1 MNSNEEIEIQ
11 HKIDLYLSNTMS
23 ESERLS
29 FEKQMESDTDLKEQV
44 LLQKSIGEVL
54 FESEF
59 DHIKDDEK
67 GKELDQIKNTLKT
80 KEYQEHQESLKST
93 ALIYQKTKQRRKLLL
108 VSSVAAAILAI
119 TSIFLFP
126 TKDTFETIYAEYA
139 DWDELTSYVEQSD
152 ANDFSKGEL
161 LYQEKKYAEA
171 IQFFEIYTKDQNKK
185 LYAPGLMYLGASYF
199 ANDNASEALA
209 KYDLLINSNSYDS
222 SKGYWYKLL
231 IYLKQKDSSQVNKTL
246 EMILS
251 NQNNYNY
258 QKAEEIKKSL

>member
-23 ESERLS
+23 ESERLL
-29 FEKQMESDTDLKEQV
+29 FEEQMESSPDLKKQV
-44 LLQKSIGEVL
+44 LLQKSICEVL
-54 FESEF
+54 FENEF
-59 DHIKDDEK
+59 DHVKDEEK
-67 GKELDQIKNTLKT
+67 EKELAQIKSTLQT
-80 KEYQEHQESLKST
+80 KVYQKHQEHLTST
-93 ALIYQKTKQRRKLLL
+93 TQVYHKTRQRRRLLL
-108 VSSVAAAILAI
+108 VSSIAAAILAL

-139 DWDELTSYVEQSD
+139 DWDQLTSYVEQSD
-152 ANDFSKGEL
+152 ANEFSKGEI
-161 LYQEKKYAEA
+161 LYQDEKYIEA

-199 ANDNASEALA
+199 ANDNVAEALET
-209 KYDLLINSNSYDS
+209 YDLLVKSDSYDN
-222 SKGYWYKLL
+222 SKGHWYKLL
-231 IYLKQKDSSQVNKTL
+231 IYLKQKDTSQVNKTL
-246 EMILS
+246 EVILS

>member
-29 FEKQMESDTDLKEQV
+29 FEEQMESNADLKEMV

-54 FESEF
+54 FENEF
-59 DHIKDDEK
+59 DHIKDDEIE
-67 GKELDQIKNTLKT
+67 KELGQIKNTLQSKT
-80 KEYQEHQESLKST
+80 YQEHKESIKST
-93 ALIYQKTKQRRKLLL
+93 ALTYQKTKQRRRLLL

-126 TKDTFETIYAEYA
+126 TKDTFETIYAEYS

-152 ANDFSKGEL
+152 ANEFSKGEF
-161 LYQEKKYAEA
+161 LYQEKKYEEA
-171 IQFFEIYTKDQNKK
+171 IQFFEIYTTDKNKK

-199 ANDNASEALA
+199 ANDNASKALA

-222 SKGYWYKLL
+222 SKGHWYKLL

-246 EMILS
+246 EIILS
-251 NQNNYNY
+251 DQNNYNF
-258 QKAEEIKKSL
+258 QKAKEIKKSL